1 MVFEKFKEIIDLMVK
16 SSSNL
21 HKSFDIGLDLIEFTE
36 DYSQTIRLLWMNL
49 LTDEGIEWLD
59 WFLYEKDYIHDGI
72 GRSDIN
78 AYSTIH
84 NELTKDEEKIEI
96 VEDLEGLYKYLLEN
110 NYFKC
115 EKLK

>member
-1 MVFEKFKEIIDLMVK
+1 MVFEKFKEIIDTLVI
-16 SSSNL
+16 SSHNL
-21 HKSFDIGLDLIEFTE
+21 NKTHELGIDLLEFTE
-36 DYSQTIRLLWMNL
+36 GYSKIIQLLWQTI
-49 LTDEGIEWLD
+49 LTEEGLEWLE

-72 GRSDIN
+72 GRSDMT
-78 AYSTIH
+78 AYSTVY
-84 NELTKDEEKIEI
+84 NELTQEDEKVEI